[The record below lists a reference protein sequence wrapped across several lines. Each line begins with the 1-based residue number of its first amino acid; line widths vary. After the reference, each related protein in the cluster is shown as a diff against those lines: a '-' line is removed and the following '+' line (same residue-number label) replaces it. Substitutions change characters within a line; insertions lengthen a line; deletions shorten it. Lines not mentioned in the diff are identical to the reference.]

1 MAEHD
6 DPPYARAP
14 EPADLAR
21 ICRALNDADARY
33 VLIGGFAMVAHG
45 AARFTKDIDLLI
57 DDAPENVARV
67 KDALSVLA
75 DNAAAEVADT
85 DVREF
90 VVVRIAD
97 EVIVDLMGR
106 ACGLSYAD
114 VIADAEARE
123 VAGTTLRVASP
134 GTLIRTKDTYRPQ
147 DAIDRGWLE
156 RVIQDRKDAQSP
168 DRTRP

>member
-1 MAEHD
+1 MAEYD

-21 ICRALNDADARY
+21 ICRALTDAGARY

-45 AARFTKDIDLLI
+45 AARFTKDIDLLV
-57 DDAPENVARV
+57 DDAPDNVELV
-67 KDALSVLA
+67 KRALSVLA
-75 DNAAAEVADT
+75 DNAAADVADT
-85 DVREF
+85 DVRDF

-114 VIADAEARE
+114 AIADAEERE
-123 VAGTTLRVASP
+123 FGGATIRVASP
-134 GTLIRTKDTYRPQ
+134 ATLIRTKNTNRPQ
-147 DAIDRGWLE
+147 DAIDRGFLE
-156 RVIQDRKDAQSP
+156 GVIR
-168 DRTRP
+168 DRTRKP